1 MVDDMQYIE
10 KIKKGDKI
18 GVISP
23 SAPLAGLVEHRYKN
37 GITKLK
43 ELGFEVNVGK
53 HALDVTSYTAGSAK
67 DRAEDIMSF
76 FEDDKIKEIISF
88 IGGYHSNQIL
98 KYLDFDIIKNNPKI
112 IMGYSD
118 MTVLLLAIYKKCKFS
133 TFYGPSVLNQFAD
146 PYISDYTLKYFKKAT
161 MEIEPIGEILP
172 SKRYT
177 CEFLDWFQKKDLER
191 NRKFV
196 KNPGWEWLKDGY
208 AKRKDNWW
216 MLRIFITF
224 KRN

>member
-1 MVDDMQYIE
+1 MQYIE
-10 KIKKGDKI
+10 KLKKGDKI

-37 GITKLK
+37 GIAELEK
-43 ELGFEVNVGK
+43 LGFKVEIGK

-67 DRAEDIMSF
+67 DRAEDIMRF
-76 FEDDKIKEIISF
+76 FENDEIKAIISF

-98 KYLDFDIIKNNPKI
+98 KYLDFDIIKRNPKI

-118 MTVLLLAIYKKCKFS
+118 MTVLLLAIYKKCNFS

-146 PYISDYTLKYFKKAT
+146 PYISDYTLDYFKKAT
-161 MEIEPIGEILP
+161 MNIEPIGEILP
-172 SKRYT
+172 SKEYT

-196 KNPGWEWLKDGY
+196 ENSGWKWLKYGNV
-208 AKRKDNWW
+208 KRKANWW
-216 MLRIFITF
+216 MFRIFIAF